1 MLELAASA
9 STPII
14 VIGCIIIITVIISCL
29 IFAAKRK
36 CKQKVNSVAT
46 KTKQMAAALDELFK
60 PVKRNSKEAV
70 GMMKEVIN

>member
-1 MLELAASA
+1 MK
-9 STPII
+9 STISLLII
-14 VIGCIIIITVIISCL
+14 VGCAIVSFVIIACL
-29 IFAAKRK
+29 NFAAKRK